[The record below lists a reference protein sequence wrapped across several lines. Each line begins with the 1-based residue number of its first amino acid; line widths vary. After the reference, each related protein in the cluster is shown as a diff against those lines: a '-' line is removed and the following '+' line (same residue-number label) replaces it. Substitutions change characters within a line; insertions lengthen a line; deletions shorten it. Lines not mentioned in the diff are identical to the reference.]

1 MDGEG
6 GVVTQGEDMR
16 GLRGGQVVRVTDG
29 GGTDGLA
36 EQLERDGPDE
46 GTRSDGSREIRKKG
60 EGGGDLK
67 LDLDLEVDSTQHQP
81 KRAGFY

>member
-1 MDGEG
+1 M
-6 GVVTQGEDMR
+6 VTQGEDMR

-36 EQLERDGPDE
+36 EQLERDGPDG
-46 GTRSDGSREIRKKG
+46 GTRSDGSEEMQER

-67 LDLDLEVDSTQHQP
+67 LDLEVEVDSTQHLEVDLEVDLD
-81 KRAGFY
+81 RSRGR